1 MVQQGVSMARSK
13 SSQRW
18 LQEHHADD
26 YVKKSRQEALRSRA
40 VYKLAEI
47 DERDRLIG
55 PDSCVVE
62 LGAAPGGWTE
72 YVAARL
78 GRNGFLLAVD
88 VLPMEPV
95 EGATILQGDFTE
107 LEVLDQVRRAI
118 GGRSVDLVL
127 SDMAPNFTGQSAV
140 DQPRSVYLAE
150 LALEM
155 CDEVLSDSGVLL
167 VKTFQGVGFE
177 MLLAQMRKSFSSVKT
192 RKPSASR
199 SRSREVYI
207 LAKR

>member
-1 MVQQGVSMARSK
+1 MARSK

-26 YVKKSRQEALRSRA
+26 YVKRSKAQALRSRA
-40 VYKLAEI
+40 VYKLEEI
-47 DERDRLIG
+47 DERDRLIKPG
-55 PDSCVVE
+55 SCVVE
-62 LGAAPGGWTE
+62 LGAAPGGWTQ
-72 YVAARL
+72 YVAERL
-78 GRNGFLLAVD
+78 GREGFLLAVD
-88 VLPMEPV
+88 ILPMEPV

-107 LEVLDQVRRAI
+107 LEVLEQIRSALD
-118 GGRSVDLVL
+118 GRSVDLVL
-127 SDMAPNFTGQSAV
+127 SDMAPNFTGQTAV
-140 DQPRSVYLAE
+140 DQPRAVYLAE

-155 CDEVLSDSGVLL
+155 CGEVLNDSGTLL

-177 MLLAQMRKSFSSVKT
+177 ALLAQIRASFSSVKT

-199 SRSREVYI
+199 ARSREVYI

>member
-1 MVQQGVSMARSK
+1 MARSK

-26 YVKKSRQEALRSRA
+26 YVKRSKAQAWRSRA
-40 VYKLAEI
+40 VYKLEEI
-47 DERDRLIG
+47 DERDRLFKPG
-55 PDSCVVE
+55 SCVIE
-62 LGAAPGGWTE
+62 LGAAPGGWTQ

-78 GRNGFLLAVD
+78 GREGFLLAVD
-88 VLPMEPV
+88 ILPMEPV

-107 LEVLDQVRRAI
+107 LAVLEQIRSTL

-127 SDMAPNFTGQSAV
+127 SDMAPNFTGQNAV

-155 CDEVLSDSGVLL
+155 CDEVLSDSGTLL
-167 VKTFQGVGFE
+167 VKTFQGAGFE
-177 MLLAQMRKSFSSVKT
+177 ALLAQIRASFGSVKT

-199 SRSREVYI
+199 ARSREVYI
-207 LAKR
+207 LAMR